1 MAVNFYK
8 DRLTEENL
16 KKSGLNERKIKAV
29 IFVKE
34 KGRITNKAYQELVLV
49 SKRTTSRDLDE
60 LVKRNIIDQIGITGK
75 GTEYVLRGHKG
86 AIKGPMTY
94 ITAVTGK
101 GYNWANAAT
110 R

>member
-1 MAVNFYK
+1 M
-8 DRLTEENL
+8 
-16 KKSGLNERKIKAV
+16 GLSERQIKAA
-29 IFVKE
+29 IYVKE
-34 KGRITNKAYQELVLV
+34 KGKITNKDYQELNLV
-49 SKRTTSRDLDE
+49 SKRTASRDLDE

-86 AIKGPMTY
+86 AKGVMKGPMTH